1 MEVSTGGAEQRRW
14 ARSASGGFDRLPP
27 ARDSGSDASPSSS
40 GSDADASPSSSGLD
54 ASPSFTLAA
63 LDPRASPRLR
73 AIFLPAGYP
82 ASVSPDYA
90 PFIRW
95 HLGSLVFRNVL
106 EVLTAQSLL
115 VALGMGSTPGA
126 LPLTAATKWVLKDGV
141 GSFATLAAGALG
153 GQRYDEDPKRWWA
166 LSNLLEDAARAL
178 ELITPAFPGAFLPL
192 AASATFVRSA
202 ALTARGS
209 LMNGTFM
216 QHLGR
221 NENLGDVRAKL
232 EVQGRWLALVAL
244 PAGVAIFRAVG
255 GAFAPEAAAGI
266 DSSAAA
272 AGMIVDPA
280 ALPASASARLVAD
293 VARYGSVFAAYGFVV
308 LGHAACCWKAA
319 DCLRFESLNR
329 ARLSKLARAYVRG
342 ECPLPDVDAAGASEG
357 VYRRRNPPGTPI
369 LGASVPQ
376 AASDWR
382 DLDRVLA
389 RSAEGAT
396 TTGGG
401 GAVAFFALG
410 WDAET
415 RAVSALLDAEA
426 TPRDVIEAALACAKA
441 ASLIEE
447 EREERGGGNGLR
459 DETALK
465 ALEYARGEVSRFV
478 AEVEAG
484 GWRTD
489 FVQMGAAPRYR
500 ISGGSGAGEGEGGE
514 KRAKVDEPG
523 KVKARSV

>member
-27 ARDSGSDASPSSS
+27 ARDGLTNDDDSGS
-40 GSDADASPSSSGLD
+40 D

-342 ECPLPDVDAAGASEG
+342 ERPLPDVDAAGASEG

-514 KRAKVDEPG
+514 TRAKVDEPG

>member
-1 MEVSTGGAEQRRW
+1 M
-14 ARSASGGFDRLPP
+14 
-27 ARDSGSDASPSSS
+27 
-40 GSDADASPSSSGLD
+40 
-54 ASPSFTLAA
+54 
-63 LDPRASPRLR
+63 
-73 AIFLPAGYP
+73 
-82 ASVSPDYA
+82 
-90 PFIRW
+90 
-95 HLGSLVFRNVL
+95 
-106 EVLTAQSLL
+106 
-115 VALGMGSTPGA
+115 
-126 LPLTAATKWVLKDGV
+126 
-141 GSFATLAAGALG
+141 
-153 GQRYDEDPKRWWA
+153 
-166 LSNLLEDAARAL
+166 
-178 ELITPAFPGAFLPL
+178 
-192 AASATFVRSA
+192 RSA

-342 ECPLPDVDAAGASEG
+342 ERPLPDVDAAGASEG
-357 VYRRRNPPGTPI
+357 VYRRRNAPGTPI

-382 DLDRVLA
+382 DLDRVLE
-389 RSAEGAT
+389 RSAGA

-401 GAVAFFALG
+401 AAAFALG

-441 ASLIEE
+441 ANLIEE

>member
-40 GSDADASPSSSGLD
+40 GSDASPSPSSSGSA

-266 DSSAAA
+266 DSSAA
-272 AGMIVDPA
+272 GMIVDP

-308 LGHAACCWKAA
+308 FGHAACCWKAA

-357 VYRRRNPPGTPI
+357 VYRRRNAPGTPI

-382 DLDRVLA
+382 DLDRVLE
-389 RSAEGAT
+389 RSAGA

-401 GAVAFFALG
+401 AAAFALG

-441 ASLIEE
+441 ANLIEE

-465 ALEYARGEVSRFV
+465 ALEYARGEASRFV

-500 ISGGSGAGEGEGGE
+500 FGRGSGAGEGEGGE
-514 KRAKVDEPG
+514 TRAKVDEPG